1 MTGIIDT
8 HVHVW
13 DPQRAA
19 YEWLA
24 GAPAVLN
31 RTWTLDEL
39 EAERLAAGVTG
50 GVLVQAGGNLEDTRL
65 MLETARSSTWIR
77 GVVGWLPLHDPAA
90 TQQLLDEYLIDPLFK
105 GVRHQIHDEPDHRWL
120 LQPAVLESLGY
131 LAEKDVPYDVVG
143 ITPQHLE
150 TALEVATRVPKLRMV
165 LDHLNQPPIASE
177 ERFGL
182 WGELMKA
189 AAAHQQFFV
198 KISGLG
204 TTSGKFFSW
213 TADDILPY
221 IDFVIER
228 FGIARCFCG
237 GDWPVATLAGTYSHA
252 WSVYRACLASLLS
265 EKQQE
270 QVLHDNAVKFY
281 SLQ

>member
-31 RTWTLDEL
+31 RAWTLDEL
-39 EAERLAAGVTG
+39 EPERLAAGVTG

-65 MLETARSSTWIR
+65 MLETARSSVWIR
-77 GVVGWLPLHDPAA
+77 GVVGWLPLQDPEAS
-90 TQQLLDEYLIDPLFK
+90 QQLLDEYLRDPLFK
-105 GVRHQIHDEPDHRWL
+105 GVRHQIHDEPDPRWL

-131 LAEKDVPYDVVG
+131 LAEKEVPYDVVG
-143 ITPQHLE
+143 ISAQHLE
-150 TALEVATRVPKLRMV
+150 TALEVAARVPKLRMV

-177 ERFGL
+177 EQFGL

-221 IDFVIER
+221 INFVIER
-228 FGIARCFCG
+228 FGVARCFCG